1 MEGRKMSKSSLSVLA
16 KAVASKRGLTQA
28 EAERFI
34 ATMFE
39 VAGAGIQEDKL
50 LKMKWLG
57 TFKITSVKDRES
69 VDVNTGERILI
80 EGRDKISFT
89 PDNILKEIINKP
101 FAQFETVVVN
111 DGVDFSDIDEKFA
124 NMEREEELQLQKEQE
139 LQLLKGQECHDEEV
153 VQEEQ
158 NAELPQKAELSQEE
172 EHSQEVELNEDLPQ
186 EEELSQEEEHSQE
199 VELNEELPQEAKKS
213 QESLLDAELESQE
226 GGQKD
231 ELPQEVNTPI
241 SEETVALSSELK
253 NAEISE
259 DDIPET
265 SEDNISQTSEDDIP
279 ETSEDD
285 IPETSEDNISQTSED
300 TISKTEENGIPEEV
314 GMLISHLKENGS
326 AAEEIERVEE
336 AKVKEEAEAPKAAE
350 AHVEKT
356 PAEEKIVVSQS
367 DVENK
372 KQSEYDETLD
382 EDEAYASDR
391 HHFVIPKYV
400 VALVCVVF
408 VALLGGLCWF
418 AFIYGKMQA
427 RQEQMEMQLK
437 AIKPQPQPKPKPKV
451 VAPVDTAKSV
461 ASLDDKTDAENAP
474 VNGAQANN
482 EQTDHSQLAM
492 KKKAKQDS
500 IRMAQANNA
509 VKMAE
514 KASEYLNDPRIRT
527 GAYRIVGVEKT
538 VTVKSGQTLAG
549 LSKLYLGPGM
559 ECYMQAINGCS
570 EIKSGQKV
578 KIPKLELK
586 RKGKKN

>member
-1 MEGRKMSKSSLSVLA
+1 MNKSSLSVLA

-124 NMEREEELQLQKEQE
+124 NMEREEELLLQKEQE
-139 LQLLKGQECHDEEV
+139 LQLQKEQERHDDEV
-153 VQEEQ
+153 VLEEQ
-158 NAELPQKAELSQEE
+158 NAEQPQELDQNVRQSREEEQSQENLPDAELQSQENNLSDAE
-172 EHSQEVELNEDLPQ
+172 LQSQENLSDAKLQSQDDGEKNDL
-186 EEELSQEEEHSQE
+186 
-199 VELNEELPQEAKKS
+199 S
-213 QESLLDAELESQE
+213 QESLLNEELTQE
-226 GGQKD
+226 NNQKV
-231 ELPQEVNTPI
+231 EQPQEVKSPI
-241 SEETVALSSELK
+241 SEENVALSSELK
-253 NAEISE
+253 NV
-259 DDIPET
+259 ET
-265 SEDNISQTSEDDIP
+265 SADDFSE
-279 ETSEDD
+279 T
-285 IPETSEDNISQTSED
+285 
-300 TISKTEENGIPEEV
+300 
-314 GMLISHLKENGS
+314 
-326 AAEEIERVEE
+326 
-336 AKVKEEAEAPKAAE
+336 
-350 AHVEKT
+350 
-356 PAEEKIVVSQS
+356 
-367 DVENK
+367 
-372 KQSEYDETLD
+372 
-382 EDEAYASDR
+382 YASDR
-391 HHFVIPKYV
+391 HHLVIPKYV

-418 AFIYGKMQA
+418 AFTYGKMQA

-437 AIKPQPQPKPKPKV
+437 AIKPQPQPKPKPTV

-461 ASLDDKTDAENAP
+461 VSSDDKTDAENAQA
-474 VNGAQANN
+474 NGAQANN
-482 EQTDHSQLAM
+482 AQADHAQLAM

-538 VTVKSGQTLAG
+538 VTAKSGQTLAG

-570 EIKSGQKV
+570 EIKTGQKV
-578 KIPKLELK
+578 KVPKLELK

>member
-1 MEGRKMSKSSLSVLA
+1 MSKSSLSVLA

-39 VAGAGIQEDKL
+39 VAGDGIQEDKL

-89 PDNILKEIINKP
+89 PDNILKEIVNKP

-111 DGVDFSDIDEKFA
+111 DGIDFSDIDEKFA
-124 NMEREEELQLQKEQE
+124 NMEREEEELQLQKE
-139 LQLLKGQECHDEEV
+139 QECHDEEV

-158 NAELPQKAELSQEE
+158 NAEQTQNEDLSQEE
-172 EHSQEVELNEDLPQ
+172 EQPR
-186 EEELSQEEEHSQE
+186 
-199 VELNEELPQEAKKS
+199 
-213 QESLLDAELESQE
+213 ESLLDAELQSQE

-231 ELPQEVNTPI
+231 ELSQEANTPI
-241 SEETVALSSELK
+241 LEETVALSSELK
-253 NAEISE
+253 KAEISE
-259 DDIPET
+259 DDISET
-265 SEDNISQTSEDDIP
+265 SEDNISQTSD
-279 ETSEDD
+279 
-285 IPETSEDNISQTSED
+285 D

-314 GMLISHLKENGS
+314 GMLISHLKENKS
-326 AAEEIERVEE
+326 EAEEIERVEE
-336 AKVKEEAEAPKAAE
+336 AKVKEEAEVPKAAE

-356 PAEEKIVVSQS
+356 PAEEKVVVSQS
-367 DVENK
+367 NVENK
-372 KQSEYDETLD
+372 KLPEYDETLD
-382 EDEAYASDR
+382 EDEAHASDR
-391 HHFVIPKYV
+391 HHLVIPKYV
-400 VALVCVVF
+400 VALVSVVF

-437 AIKPQPQPKPKPKV
+437 AIKPQPQPKPKPTV

-461 ASLDDKTDAENAP
+461 ASSDDKTDAENVLA
-474 VNGAQANN
+474 NGAQANN
-482 EQTDHSQLAM
+482 EQTDHAQLAM

-514 KASEYLNDPRIRT
+514 KASVYLNDPRIRT

-538 VTVKSGQTLAG
+538 MTAKSGQTLAG

-570 EIKSGQKV
+570 EIKPGQKV

>member
-1 MEGRKMSKSSLSVLA
+1 MEGRKMNKSSLFVLA

-89 PDNILKEIINKP
+89 PDNIMKEIINKP

-124 NMEREEELQLQKEQE
+124 NMEREEELLLQKEQE
-139 LQLLKGQECHDEEV
+139 LQLQKEQERHDDEV
-153 VQEEQ
+153 VLEEQ
-158 NAELPQKAELSQEE
+158 NAEQPQELDQNVRQSREEEQSQENLPDAELQSQDDGEK
-172 EHSQEVELNEDLPQ
+172 NDL
-186 EEELSQEEEHSQE
+186 
-199 VELNEELPQEAKKS
+199 S
-213 QESLLDAELESQE
+213 QESLLNEELTQE
-226 GGQKD
+226 NNQKV
-231 ELPQEVNTPI
+231 EQPQEVKSPI
-241 SEETVALSSELK
+241 SEENVALSSELK
-253 NAEISE
+253 NV
-259 DDIPET
+259 ET
-265 SEDNISQTSEDDIP
+265 SADDFSE
-279 ETSEDD
+279 T
-285 IPETSEDNISQTSED
+285 
-300 TISKTEENGIPEEV
+300 
-314 GMLISHLKENGS
+314 
-326 AAEEIERVEE
+326 
-336 AKVKEEAEAPKAAE
+336 
-350 AHVEKT
+350 
-356 PAEEKIVVSQS
+356 
-367 DVENK
+367 
-372 KQSEYDETLD
+372 
-382 EDEAYASDR
+382 YASDR
-391 HHFVIPKYV
+391 HHLVIPKYV

-418 AFIYGKMQA
+418 AFTYGKMQA

-437 AIKPQPQPKPKPKV
+437 ATQSQSKP
-451 VAPVDTAKSV
+451 VAAVPVDTAKSV
-461 ASLDDKTDAENAP
+461 ASSDEKDLSAKMDVESAQA
-474 VNGAQANN
+474 NGAQANN
-482 EQTDHSQLAM
+482 AQADHAQLAM

-538 VTVKSGQTLAG
+538 VTAKSGQTLAG

-570 EIKSGQKV
+570 EIKTGQKV

>member
-1 MEGRKMSKSSLSVLA
+1 MSKSSLSVLA

-39 VAGAGIQEDKL
+39 VAGDGIQEDKL

-111 DGVDFSDIDEKFA
+111 DGIDFSDIDEKFA
-124 NMEREEELQLQKEQE
+124 NMEREEEELQLQKE
-139 LQLLKGQECHDEEV
+139 QECHDEEV

-158 NAELPQKAELSQEE
+158 NAEQPQ
-172 EHSQEVELNEDLPQ
+172 NEDL
-186 EEELSQEEEHSQE
+186 S
-199 VELNEELPQEAKKS
+199 QEAKKS
-213 QESLLDAELESQE
+213 QESLLDAELQSQE
-226 GGQKD
+226 GGQND
-231 ELPQEVNTPI
+231 ELSQEVNTPI

-253 NAEISE
+253 YAEISE
-259 DDIPET
+259 DDISET
-265 SEDNISQTSEDDIP
+265 SEDNISQTSD
-279 ETSEDD
+279 
-285 IPETSEDNISQTSED
+285 D

-314 GMLISHLKENGS
+314 GMLISHLKENKS
-326 AAEEIERVEE
+326 EAEEIERVEE
-336 AKVKEEAEAPKAAE
+336 AKVKEEAEVPKAAE

-356 PAEEKIVVSQS
+356 PEEAKVVVSQS
-367 DVENK
+367 NVENK
-372 KQSEYDETLD
+372 KQPEYDETLD
-382 EDEAYASDR
+382 EDEAYASD
-391 HHFVIPKYV
+391 HHHLVIPKYV
-400 VALVCVVF
+400 VALVSVVF

-437 AIKPQPQPKPKPKV
+437 AIKPQPQPKPKPTV

-461 ASLDDKTDAENAP
+461 ASSDDKTDAENALA
-474 VNGAQANN
+474 NGAQANN
-482 EQTDHSQLAM
+482 EQTDHAQLAM

-514 KASEYLNDPRIRT
+514 KASVYLNDPRIRT

-538 VTVKSGQTLAG
+538 VTAKSGQTLAG

-570 EIKSGQKV
+570 EIKPGQKV

>member
-39 VAGAGIQEDKL
+39 VAGDGIQEDKL

-111 DGVDFSDIDEKFA
+111 DGIDFSDIDEKFA
-124 NMEREEELQLQKEQE
+124 NMEREEEELQLQKEQE
-139 LQLLKGQECHDEEV
+139 CHDDEV

-158 NAELPQKAELSQEE
+158 PQKEELSQEEEQPREE
-172 EHSQEVELNEDLPQ
+172 EHSQEVELNEDL
-186 EEELSQEEEHSQE
+186 S
-199 VELNEELPQEAKKS
+199 QEAKKS
-213 QESLLDAELESQE
+213 QESLLDAELQSQE

-231 ELPQEVNTPI
+231 ELSQEANTPI

-259 DDIPET
+259 DDISET
-265 SEDNISQTSEDDIP
+265 SEDNISQTSED
-279 ETSEDD
+279 
-285 IPETSEDNISQTSED
+285 NISQTSDD

-314 GMLISHLKENGS
+314 GMLISHLKENKS
-326 AAEEIERVEE
+326 EAEKIERVEE
-336 AKVKEEAEAPKAAE
+336 AKVKEEAEVPKAAE
-350 AHVEKT
+350 AYVEET
-356 PAEEKIVVSQS
+356 PAEAKVVVSQTN
-367 DVENK
+367 VENK
-372 KQSEYDETLD
+372 KQPEYDETLD

-391 HHFVIPKYV
+391 HHLVIPKYV
-400 VALVCVVF
+400 VALVSVVF

-461 ASLDDKTDAENAP
+461 ASSDDKTDAENVLA
-474 VNGAQANN
+474 NGAQTNN
-482 EQTDHSQLAM
+482 EQTDHAQLAM
-492 KKKAKQDS
+492 KKKDKQDS

-514 KASEYLNDPRIRT
+514 KASVYLNDPRIRT

-538 VTVKSGQTLAG
+538 VTAKSGQTLAG

-570 EIKSGQKV
+570 EIKPGQKV
-578 KIPKLELK
+578 KIPKLKLK

>member
-39 VAGAGIQEDKL
+39 VAGDGIQEDKL

-111 DGVDFSDIDEKFA
+111 DGIDFSDIDEKFA
-124 NMEREEELQLQKEQE
+124 NMEREEEELQLQKE
-139 LQLLKGQECHDEEV
+139 QECHDEEV

-158 NAELPQKAELSQEE
+158 PQK
-172 EHSQEVELNEDLPQ
+172 
-186 EEELSQEEEHSQE
+186 EELSQEEEHSQE
-199 VELNEELPQEAKKS
+199 VELNENLSQEAKKS
-213 QESLLDAELESQE
+213 QESLLDAELQSQE

-231 ELPQEVNTPI
+231 ELSQEANTPI

-259 DDIPET
+259 DDISET
-265 SEDNISQTSEDDIP
+265 SEDNIS
-279 ETSEDD
+279 ETF
-285 IPETSEDNISQTSED
+285 EDNISQTSDD

-314 GMLISHLKENGS
+314 GMLISHLKENKS
-326 AAEEIERVEE
+326 EAEKIERVEE
-336 AKVKEEAEAPKAAE
+336 AKVKEEAEVPKAAE
-350 AHVEKT
+350 AYVEET
-356 PAEEKIVVSQS
+356 PAEAKVVVSQS
-367 DVENK
+367 NVENK
-372 KQSEYDETLD
+372 KQPEYDETLD
-382 EDEAYASDR
+382 EDEAYASD
-391 HHFVIPKYV
+391 HHHLVIPKYV
-400 VALVCVVF
+400 VALVSVVF

-437 AIKPQPQPKPKPKV
+437 AIKPQPQPKPKPTV

-461 ASLDDKTDAENAP
+461 ASSDDKTDAENALA
-474 VNGAQANN
+474 NGAQTNN
-482 EQTDHSQLAM
+482 EQTDHAQLAM

-514 KASEYLNDPRIRT
+514 KASVYLNDPRIRT

-538 VTVKSGQTLAG
+538 VTAKSGQTLAG

-570 EIKSGQKV
+570 EIKPGQKV

>member
-39 VAGAGIQEDKL
+39 VAGDGIQEDKL

-89 PDNILKEIINKP
+89 PDNILKEIVNKP

-111 DGVDFSDIDEKFA
+111 DGIDFSDIDEKFA
-124 NMEREEELQLQKEQE
+124 NMEREEEELQLQKE
-139 LQLLKGQECHDEEV
+139 QECHDEEV

-158 NAELPQKAELSQEE
+158 PQK
-172 EHSQEVELNEDLPQ
+172 
-186 EEELSQEEEHSQE
+186 EELSQEEEQ
-199 VELNEELPQEAKKS
+199 P
-213 QESLLDAELESQE
+213 QESLLDAELQSQE

-231 ELPQEVNTPI
+231 ELSQEANTPI

-259 DDIPET
+259 DDISET
-265 SEDNISQTSEDDIP
+265 SEDNISQTSD
-279 ETSEDD
+279 
-285 IPETSEDNISQTSED
+285 D

-314 GMLISHLKENGS
+314 GMLISHLKENKS
-326 AAEEIERVEE
+326 EAEEIERVEE
-336 AKVKEEAEAPKAAE
+336 AKVKEEAEVPKAAE
-350 AHVEKT
+350 AYVEET
-356 PAEEKIVVSQS
+356 PAEAKVVVSQTN
-367 DVENK
+367 VENK
-372 KQSEYDETLD
+372 KQPEYDETLD

-391 HHFVIPKYV
+391 HHLVIPKYV
-400 VALVCVVF
+400 VALVSVVF

-461 ASLDDKTDAENAP
+461 ASSDDKTDAENALA
-474 VNGAQANN
+474 NGAQTDN
-482 EQTDHSQLAM
+482 EQTDHAQLAM

-514 KASEYLNDPRIRT
+514 KASVYLNDPRIRT

-538 VTVKSGQTLAG
+538 VTAKSGQTLAG

-570 EIKSGQKV
+570 EIKPGQKV
-578 KIPKLELK
+578 KIPKLKLK

>member
-1 MEGRKMSKSSLSVLA
+1 MSKSSLSVLA

-39 VAGAGIQEDKL
+39 VAGDGIQEDKL

-89 PDNILKEIINKP
+89 PDNILKEIVNKP

-111 DGVDFSDIDEKFA
+111 DGIDFSDIDEKFA
-124 NMEREEELQLQKEQE
+124 NMEREEEELQLQKE
-139 LQLLKGQECHDEEV
+139 QECHDEEV

-158 NAELPQKAELSQEE
+158 PQKEELSQEEEQPREE
-172 EHSQEVELNEDLPQ
+172 EHSQEVELNEDL
-186 EEELSQEEEHSQE
+186 S
-199 VELNEELPQEAKKS
+199 QEAKKS
-213 QESLLDAELESQE
+213 QESLLDAELQSQE
-226 GGQKD
+226 GGKKD
-231 ELPQEVNTPI
+231 ELSQEANTPI

-259 DDIPET
+259 DDISETSEDNISET
-265 SEDNISQTSEDDIP
+265 SEDNISQTSD
-279 ETSEDD
+279 
-285 IPETSEDNISQTSED
+285 D

-314 GMLISHLKENGS
+314 GMLISHLKENKS
-326 AAEEIERVEE
+326 EAEKIERVEE
-336 AKVKEEAEAPKAAE
+336 AKVKEEAEVPKAAE
-350 AHVEKT
+350 AYVEET
-356 PAEEKIVVSQS
+356 PAEAKVVVSQTN
-367 DVENK
+367 VENK
-372 KQSEYDETLD
+372 KQPEYDETLD

-391 HHFVIPKYV
+391 HHLVIPKYV
-400 VALVCVVF
+400 VALVSVVF

-461 ASLDDKTDAENAP
+461 ASSDDKTDAENVLA
-474 VNGAQANN
+474 NGAQTNN
-482 EQTDHSQLAM
+482 EQTDHAQLAM

-514 KASEYLNDPRIRT
+514 KASVYLNDPRIRT

-538 VTVKSGQTLAG
+538 VTAKSGQTLAG

-570 EIKSGQKV
+570 EIKPGQKV
-578 KIPKLELK
+578 KIPKLKLK
-586 RKGKKN
+586 RKGKKS

>member
-1 MEGRKMSKSSLSVLA
+1 MEGRKMNKSSLSVLA

-124 NMEREEELQLQKEQE
+124 NMEREEELLLQKEQE
-139 LQLLKGQECHDEEV
+139 RHDDEV
-153 VQEEQ
+153 VLEEQ
-158 NAELPQKAELSQEE
+158 NAEQPQELDQNVRQSREEEQSQENLPDAELQFQENLPDAELQSQENLPDAE
-172 EHSQEVELNEDLPQ
+172 LQSQENLSDAELQPQ
-186 EEELSQEEEHSQE
+186 ENLSDAKLQSQDDGE
-199 VELNEELPQEAKKS
+199 KNDLS
-213 QESLLDAELESQE
+213 QESLLNEELTQE
-226 GGQKD
+226 NNQKV
-231 ELPQEVNTPI
+231 EQPQEVKSPI
-241 SEETVALSSELK
+241 SEENVALSSELK
-253 NAEISE
+253 NV
-259 DDIPET
+259 ET
-265 SEDNISQTSEDDIP
+265 SADDFSE
-279 ETSEDD
+279 T
-285 IPETSEDNISQTSED
+285 
-300 TISKTEENGIPEEV
+300 
-314 GMLISHLKENGS
+314 
-326 AAEEIERVEE
+326 
-336 AKVKEEAEAPKAAE
+336 
-350 AHVEKT
+350 
-356 PAEEKIVVSQS
+356 
-367 DVENK
+367 
-372 KQSEYDETLD
+372 
-382 EDEAYASDR
+382 YASDR
-391 HHFVIPKYV
+391 HHLVIPKYV

-418 AFIYGKMQA
+418 AFTYGKMQA

-437 AIKPQPQPKPKPKV
+437 AIKPQPQPKPKPTV

-461 ASLDDKTDAENAP
+461 VSSDDKTDAENAQA
-474 VNGAQANN
+474 NGAQANN
-482 EQTDHSQLAM
+482 AQADHAQLAM

-538 VTVKSGQTLAG
+538 VTAKSGQTLAG

-570 EIKSGQKV
+570 EIKTGQKV
-578 KIPKLELK
+578 KVPKLELK

>member
-1 MEGRKMSKSSLSVLA
+1 MSKSSLSVLA

-39 VAGAGIQEDKL
+39 VAGDGIQEDKL

-111 DGVDFSDIDEKFA
+111 DGIDFSDIDEKFA
-124 NMEREEELQLQKEQE
+124 NMEREEEELQLQKE
-139 LQLLKGQECHDEEV
+139 QECHDEEV

-158 NAELPQKAELSQEE
+158 PQK
-172 EHSQEVELNEDLPQ
+172 
-186 EEELSQEEEHSQE
+186 EELSQEEEQ
-199 VELNEELPQEAKKS
+199 PR
-213 QESLLDAELESQE
+213 ESLLDAELQSQE

-231 ELPQEVNTPI
+231 ELSQEANTPI

-259 DDIPET
+259 DNISVT
-265 SEDNISQTSEDDIP
+265 SEDNISQTSD
-279 ETSEDD
+279 
-285 IPETSEDNISQTSED
+285 D
-300 TISKTEENGIPEEV
+300 TISQTEENGIPEEV
-314 GMLISHLKENGS
+314 GMLISHLKENKS
-326 AAEEIERVEE
+326 EAEEIERVEE
-336 AKVKEEAEAPKAAE
+336 AKVKEEAEVPKAAE
-350 AHVEKT
+350 AYVEKT
-356 PAEEKIVVSQS
+356 PTEAKVVVSQS
-367 DVENK
+367 NVENK
-372 KQSEYDETLD
+372 KQPEYDETLD
-382 EDEAYASDR
+382 EDEAHASDR
-391 HHFVIPKYV
+391 HHLVIPKYV
-400 VALVCVVF
+400 VALVSVVF

-461 ASLDDKTDAENAP
+461 ASSDDKTDAENVLA
-474 VNGAQANN
+474 NGAQTNN
-482 EQTDHSQLAM
+482 EQTDHAQLTM

-514 KASEYLNDPRIRT
+514 KASVYLNDPRIRT

-538 VTVKSGQTLAG
+538 VTAKSGQTLAG

-570 EIKSGQKV
+570 EIKPGQKV

>member
-39 VAGAGIQEDKL
+39 VAGDGIQEDKL

-111 DGVDFSDIDEKFA
+111 DGIDFSDIDEKFA
-124 NMEREEELQLQKEQE
+124 NMEREEEELQLQKEQE
-139 LQLLKGQECHDEEV
+139 CHDEEL

-158 NAELPQKAELSQEE
+158 NAELPQKEDLSQEEEQPREE
-172 EHSQEVELNEDLPQ
+172 EHSQEVELNEN
-186 EEELSQEEEHSQE
+186 LS
-199 VELNEELPQEAKKS
+199 QEAKKS
-213 QESLLDAELESQE
+213 QESLLDAELQSQE

-231 ELPQEVNTPI
+231 ELSQEVNTPI

-259 DDIPET
+259 DDISET
-265 SEDNISQTSEDDIP
+265 SEDNISQTSD
-279 ETSEDD
+279 
-285 IPETSEDNISQTSED
+285 D

-314 GMLISHLKENGS
+314 GMLISHLKKNES
-326 AAEEIERVEE
+326 EAEEIERVEE
-336 AKVKEEAEAPKAAE
+336 AKVKEEAEVPKAAE

-356 PAEEKIVVSQS
+356 PAEANVVASQS
-367 DVENK
+367 NVEDK
-372 KQSEYDETLD
+372 KQPEYDETFD
-382 EDEAYASDR
+382 EDEAYASD
-391 HHFVIPKYV
+391 HHHLVIPKYV
-400 VALVCVVF
+400 VALVSVVF

-437 AIKPQPQPKPKPKV
+437 AIKPQPQPKPKPTV

-461 ASLDDKTDAENAP
+461 ASSDDKTDAENVLA
-474 VNGAQANN
+474 NGAQTNN
-482 EQTDHSQLAM
+482 EQTDHAQLAM

-514 KASEYLNDPRIRT
+514 KASVYLNDPRIRT

-538 VTVKSGQTLAG
+538 VTAKSGQTLAG

-570 EIKSGQKV
+570 EIKPGQKV

>member
-39 VAGAGIQEDKL
+39 VAGDGIQEDKL

-111 DGVDFSDIDEKFA
+111 DGIDFSDIDEKFA
-124 NMEREEELQLQKEQE
+124 NMEREEEELQLQKEQE
-139 LQLLKGQECHDEEV
+139 CHDEKEQECHDEEV

-158 NAELPQKAELSQEE
+158 NAEQPQKEDLSQEEEQPREE
-172 EHSQEVELNEDLPQ
+172 EHSQEVKLNEDL
-186 EEELSQEEEHSQE
+186 S
-199 VELNEELPQEAKKS
+199 QEAKQS
-213 QESLLDAELESQE
+213 QESLLDAELQSQE

-231 ELPQEVNTPI
+231 DLSQEANTPI

-259 DDIPET
+259 DDISET
-265 SEDNISQTSEDDIP
+265 SEDNISQTSD
-279 ETSEDD
+279 
-285 IPETSEDNISQTSED
+285 D

-314 GMLISHLKENGS
+314 GILISHLKENES
-326 AAEEIERVEE
+326 EAEEIERVEE
-336 AKVKEEAEAPKAAE
+336 AKVKEEAEVPKAAE
-350 AHVEKT
+350 VHVEKT
-356 PAEEKIVVSQS
+356 PEEAKVVASQS
-367 DVENK
+367 NVENK
-372 KQSEYDETLD
+372 KQPEYDETLD
-382 EDEAYASDR
+382 EDEAYASD
-391 HHFVIPKYV
+391 HHHLVIPKYV
-400 VALVCVVF
+400 VALVSVVF

-437 AIKPQPQPKPKPKV
+437 AIKPQPQPKPKPTV

-461 ASLDDKTDAENAP
+461 ASSDDKTDAENALA
-474 VNGAQANN
+474 NGAQANN
-482 EQTDHSQLAM
+482 EQTDHAQLAM

-514 KASEYLNDPRIRT
+514 KASVYLNDPRIRT

-538 VTVKSGQTLAG
+538 VTAKSGQTLAG

-570 EIKSGQKV
+570 EIKPGQKV

>member
-1 MEGRKMSKSSLSVLA
+1 MSKSSLSVLA

-39 VAGAGIQEDKL
+39 VAGDGIQEDKL

-111 DGVDFSDIDEKFA
+111 DGIDFSDIDEKFA
-124 NMEREEELQLQKEQE
+124 NMEREEEELQLQKE
-139 LQLLKGQECHDEEV
+139 QECHDEEV

-158 NAELPQKAELSQEE
+158 NAEQPQ
-172 EHSQEVELNEDLPQ
+172 NEDL
-186 EEELSQEEEHSQE
+186 S
-199 VELNEELPQEAKKS
+199 QEAKKS
-213 QESLLDAELESQE
+213 QESLLDAELQSQE
-226 GGQKD
+226 GGQKE
-231 ELPQEVNTPI
+231 ELSQEANTPI

-259 DDIPET
+259 DDISET
-265 SEDNISQTSEDDIP
+265 SEDNISQTSD
-279 ETSEDD
+279 
-285 IPETSEDNISQTSED
+285 D

-314 GMLISHLKENGS
+314 GMLISHLKENKS
-326 AAEEIERVEE
+326 EAEEIERVEE
-336 AKVKEEAEAPKAAE
+336 AKVKEEAEVPKAAE
-350 AHVEKT
+350 AYVEET
-356 PAEEKIVVSQS
+356 PAEAKVVVSQS
-367 DVENK
+367 NVENK
-372 KQSEYDETLD
+372 KQPEYDETLD
-382 EDEAYASDR
+382 EDEAYASD
-391 HHFVIPKYV
+391 HHHLVIPKYV
-400 VALVCVVF
+400 VALVSVVF

-461 ASLDDKTDAENAP
+461 ASSDDKTDAANALA
-474 VNGAQANN
+474 NGAQANN
-482 EQTDHSQLAM
+482 EQTDHAQLAM

-514 KASEYLNDPRIRT
+514 KASVYLNDPRIRT

-538 VTVKSGQTLAG
+538 VTAKSGQTLAG

-570 EIKSGQKV
+570 EIKPGQKV

>member
-39 VAGAGIQEDKL
+39 VAGDGIQEDKL

-111 DGVDFSDIDEKFA
+111 DGIDFSDIDEKFA
-124 NMEREEELQLQKEQE
+124 NMEREEEELQLQKE
-139 LQLLKGQECHDEEV
+139 QECHDEEV

-158 NAELPQKAELSQEE
+158 NAELPQNEDLSQET
-172 EHSQEVELNEDLPQ
+172 
-186 EEELSQEEEHSQE
+186 
-199 VELNEELPQEAKKS
+199 KKS
-213 QESLLDAELESQE
+213 QESLLDAELLSQE

-231 ELPQEVNTPI
+231 ELSQEANTPI

-259 DDIPET
+259 DDISQT
-265 SEDNISQTSEDDIP
+265 SEDNISQTSD
-279 ETSEDD
+279 
-285 IPETSEDNISQTSED
+285 D

-314 GMLISHLKENGS
+314 GMLISHLKKNES
-326 AAEEIERVEE
+326 EAEEIERVEE
-336 AKVKEEAEAPKAAE
+336 AKVKEEAEVPKAAE

-356 PAEEKIVVSQS
+356 PAEAKVVASQS
-367 DVENK
+367 NVEDK
-372 KQSEYDETLD
+372 KQPEYDETLD
-382 EDEAYASDR
+382 EDEAYASD
-391 HHFVIPKYV
+391 HHHLVIPKYV
-400 VALVCVVF
+400 VALVSVVF

-437 AIKPQPQPKPKPKV
+437 AIKPQPQPKPKPTV

-461 ASLDDKTDAENAP
+461 ASSDDKTDAANALA
-474 VNGAQANN
+474 NGAQANN
-482 EQTDHSQLAM
+482 EQTDHAQLAM

-514 KASEYLNDPRIRT
+514 KASVYLNDPRIRT

-538 VTVKSGQTLAG
+538 VTAKSGQTLAG

-570 EIKSGQKV
+570 EIKPGQKV
-578 KIPKLELK
+578 KIPKLKLK

>member
-39 VAGAGIQEDKL
+39 VAGDGIQEDKL

-111 DGVDFSDIDEKFA
+111 DGIDFSDIDEKFA
-124 NMEREEELQLQKEQE
+124 NMEREEEELQLQKE
-139 LQLLKGQECHDEEV
+139 QECHDEEV

-158 NAELPQKAELSQEE
+158 NAEQPQNEDLSQEE
-172 EHSQEVELNEDLPQ
+172 EQP
-186 EEELSQEEEHSQE
+186 
-199 VELNEELPQEAKKS
+199 
-213 QESLLDAELESQE
+213 QESLLDAELQSQE

-231 ELPQEVNTPI
+231 ELSQEANTPI

-259 DDIPET
+259 DDISET
-265 SEDNISQTSEDDIP
+265 SEDNISQTSD
-279 ETSEDD
+279 
-285 IPETSEDNISQTSED
+285 D

-314 GMLISHLKENGS
+314 GMLISHLKENKS
-326 AAEEIERVEE
+326 EAEEIERVEE
-336 AKVKEEAEAPKAAE
+336 AKVKEEVEVPKAAE
-350 AHVEKT
+350 AYVEET
-356 PAEEKIVVSQS
+356 PAEAKVVVSQTN
-367 DVENK
+367 VENK
-372 KQSEYDETLD
+372 KQPEYDETLD

-391 HHFVIPKYV
+391 HHLVIPKYV
-400 VALVCVVF
+400 VALVSVVF

-461 ASLDDKTDAENAP
+461 ASSDDKTDAENVLA
-474 VNGAQANN
+474 NGAQANN
-482 EQTDHSQLAM
+482 EQTDHAQLAM

-514 KASEYLNDPRIRT
+514 KASVYLNDPRIRT

-538 VTVKSGQTLAG
+538 VTAKSGQTLAG

-570 EIKSGQKV
+570 EIKPGQKV

>member
-1 MEGRKMSKSSLSVLA
+1 MSKSSLSVLA

-39 VAGAGIQEDKL
+39 VAGDGIQEDKL

-69 VDVNTGERILI
+69 VNVNTGERILI

-111 DGVDFSDIDEKFA
+111 DGIDFSDIDEKFA
-124 NMEREEELQLQKEQE
+124 NMEREEEELQLQKE
-139 LQLLKGQECHDEEV
+139 QECHDEEV

-158 NAELPQKAELSQEE
+158 NAEQTQKEELSQGEEQPREE
-172 EHSQEVELNEDLPQ
+172 EHSQEVELNEN
-186 EEELSQEEEHSQE
+186 LSQEE
-199 VELNEELPQEAKKS
+199 KKS
-213 QESLLDAELESQE
+213 QESLLDAELQSQE

-231 ELPQEVNTPI
+231 ELSQEVNTPI

-259 DDIPET
+259 DDISET
-265 SEDNISQTSEDDIP
+265 SEDNISQTSD
-279 ETSEDD
+279 
-285 IPETSEDNISQTSED
+285 D

-314 GMLISHLKENGS
+314 GMLISHLKKNES
-326 AAEEIERVEE
+326 EAEEIERVEE
-336 AKVKEEAEAPKAAE
+336 AKVKEEAGIPKAAE

-356 PAEEKIVVSQS
+356 PEEAKVVASQS
-367 DVENK
+367 NVENK
-372 KQSEYDETLD
+372 KQPEYDETLD

-391 HHFVIPKYV
+391 HHLVIPKYV
-400 VALVCVVF
+400 VALVSVVF

-461 ASLDDKTDAENAP
+461 ASSDDKTDAENALA
-474 VNGAQANN
+474 NGAQANN
-482 EQTDHSQLAM
+482 EQTDHAQLAM

-514 KASEYLNDPRIRT
+514 KASVYLNDPRIRT

-538 VTVKSGQTLAG
+538 VTAKSGQTLAG

-570 EIKSGQKV
+570 EIKPGQKV

>member
-1 MEGRKMSKSSLSVLA
+1 MSKSSLSVLA

-39 VAGAGIQEDKL
+39 VAGDGIQEDKL

-89 PDNILKEIINKP
+89 PDNILKEIVNKP

-111 DGVDFSDIDEKFA
+111 DGIDFSDIDEKFA
-124 NMEREEELQLQKEQE
+124 NMEREEEELQLQKE
-139 LQLLKGQECHDEEV
+139 QECHDEEV

-158 NAELPQKAELSQEE
+158 NAEQPQK
-172 EHSQEVELNEDLPQ
+172 
-186 EEELSQEEEHSQE
+186 EELSQEEEQ
-199 VELNEELPQEAKKS
+199 P
-213 QESLLDAELESQE
+213 QESLLDAELQSQE

-231 ELPQEVNTPI
+231 ELSQEANTPI

-259 DDIPET
+259 DNISVT
-265 SEDNISQTSEDDIP
+265 SEDNISQTSD
-279 ETSEDD
+279 
-285 IPETSEDNISQTSED
+285 D

-314 GMLISHLKENGS
+314 GMLISHLKENKS
-326 AAEEIERVEE
+326 EAEEIERVEE
-336 AKVKEEAEAPKAAE
+336 AKVKEEAEVPKAAE

-356 PAEEKIVVSQS
+356 PAEAKVVVSQS
-367 DVENK
+367 NVENK
-372 KQSEYDETLD
+372 KQPEYDETLD
-382 EDEAYASDR
+382 EDEAYASD
-391 HHFVIPKYV
+391 HHHLVIPKYV
-400 VALVCVVF
+400 VALVSVVF

-437 AIKPQPQPKPKPKV
+437 AIKPQPQPKPKPTV

-461 ASLDDKTDAENAP
+461 ASSDDKTDAENVLA
-474 VNGAQANN
+474 NGAQTNN
-482 EQTDHSQLAM
+482 EQTDHAQLAM

-514 KASEYLNDPRIRT
+514 KASVYLNDPRIRT

-538 VTVKSGQTLAG
+538 VTAKSGQTLAG

-570 EIKSGQKV
+570 EIKPGQKV
-578 KIPKLELK
+578 KIPKLKLK

>member
-1 MEGRKMSKSSLSVLA
+1 MSKSSLSVLA

-39 VAGAGIQEDKL
+39 VAGDGIQEDKL

-89 PDNILKEIINKP
+89 PDNILKEIVNKP

-111 DGVDFSDIDEKFA
+111 DGIDFSDIDEKFA
-124 NMEREEELQLQKEQE
+124 NMEREEEELQLQKE
-139 LQLLKGQECHDEEV
+139 QECHDEEV

-158 NAELPQKAELSQEE
+158 NAEQPQK
-172 EHSQEVELNEDLPQ
+172 
-186 EEELSQEEEHSQE
+186 EELSQEEEQ
-199 VELNEELPQEAKKS
+199 P
-213 QESLLDAELESQE
+213 QESLLDAELQSQE

-231 ELPQEVNTPI
+231 ELSQEANTPI

-259 DDIPET
+259 DNISVT
-265 SEDNISQTSEDDIP
+265 SEDNISQTSD
-279 ETSEDD
+279 
-285 IPETSEDNISQTSED
+285 D

-314 GMLISHLKENGS
+314 GMLISHLKENKS
-326 AAEEIERVEE
+326 EAEKIERVEE
-336 AKVKEEAEAPKAAE
+336 AKVKEEAEVPKAAE
-350 AHVEKT
+350 AYVEET
-356 PAEEKIVVSQS
+356 PAEAKVVVSQS
-367 DVENK
+367 NVENK
-372 KQSEYDETLD
+372 KQPEYDETLD
-382 EDEAYASDR
+382 EDEAYASD
-391 HHFVIPKYV
+391 HHHLVIPKYV
-400 VALVCVVF
+400 VALVSVVF

-437 AIKPQPQPKPKPKV
+437 AIKPQSQPKPKPTV

-461 ASLDDKTDAENAP
+461 ASSDDKTDAENVQA
-474 VNGAQANN
+474 NGAQANN
-482 EQTDHSQLAM
+482 EQTDHAQLAM

-514 KASEYLNDPRIRT
+514 KASVYLNDPRIRT

-538 VTVKSGQTLAG
+538 VTAKSGQTLAG

-570 EIKSGQKV
+570 EIKPGQKV

>member
-39 VAGAGIQEDKL
+39 VAGDGIQEDKL

-111 DGVDFSDIDEKFA
+111 DGIDFSDIDEKFA
-124 NMEREEELQLQKEQE
+124 NMEREEEELQLQKE
-139 LQLLKGQECHDEEV
+139 QECHDEEV

-158 NAELPQKAELSQEE
+158 NAEQPQKEELPREE
-172 EHSQEVELNEDLPQ
+172 EHSQEVGLNEDL
-186 EEELSQEEEHSQE
+186 S
-199 VELNEELPQEAKKS
+199 QEAKKS
-213 QESLLDAELESQE
+213 QESLLDAELQSQE

-231 ELPQEVNTPI
+231 DLSQEANTPI

-259 DDIPET
+259 DDISET
-265 SEDNISQTSEDDIP
+265 SEDNISQTSD
-279 ETSEDD
+279 
-285 IPETSEDNISQTSED
+285 D

-314 GMLISHLKENGS
+314 GMLISHLKKNES
-326 AAEEIERVEE
+326 EAEEIERVEE
-336 AKVKEEAEAPKAAE
+336 AKVKEEAEVPKAAE

-356 PAEEKIVVSQS
+356 PAEAKVVASQS
-367 DVENK
+367 NVEDK
-372 KQSEYDETLD
+372 KQPEYDETLD
-382 EDEAYASDR
+382 EDEAYASD
-391 HHFVIPKYV
+391 HHHLVIPKYV
-400 VALVCVVF
+400 VALVSVVF

-437 AIKPQPQPKPKPKV
+437 AIKPHPQPKPKPTV

-461 ASLDDKTDAENAP
+461 ASSNDKTDAANALA
-474 VNGAQANN
+474 NGAQANN
-482 EQTDHSQLAM
+482 EQTDHAQLAM

-514 KASEYLNDPRIRT
+514 KASVYLNDPRIRT

-538 VTVKSGQTLAG
+538 VTAKSGQTLAG

-570 EIKSGQKV
+570 EIKPGQKV

>member
-39 VAGAGIQEDKL
+39 VAGDGIQEDKL

-111 DGVDFSDIDEKFA
+111 DGIDFSDIDEKFA
-124 NMEREEELQLQKEQE
+124 NMEREEEELQLQKE
-139 LQLLKGQECHDEEV
+139 QECHDEEV

-158 NAELPQKAELSQEE
+158 NAELPQK
-172 EHSQEVELNEDLPQ
+172 
-186 EEELSQEEEHSQE
+186 EELSQEEEHSQE
-199 VELNEELPQEAKKS
+199 VELNENLSQEAKKS
-213 QESLLDAELESQE
+213 QESLLDAELQSQE

-231 ELPQEVNTPI
+231 ELSQEVNTPI

-259 DDIPET
+259 DDISDT
-265 SEDNISQTSEDDIP
+265 SEDNISQTSD
-279 ETSEDD
+279 
-285 IPETSEDNISQTSED
+285 D

-314 GMLISHLKENGS
+314 GMLISHLKKNES
-326 AAEEIERVEE
+326 EAEEIERVEE
-336 AKVKEEAEAPKAAE
+336 AKVKEEAEVPKAAE

-356 PAEEKIVVSQS
+356 PEEAKVVVSQS
-367 DVENK
+367 NVENK
-372 KQSEYDETLD
+372 KQPEYDETLD
-382 EDEAYASDR
+382 EDEAYASD
-391 HHFVIPKYV
+391 HHHLVIPKYV
-400 VALVCVVF
+400 VALVSVVF

-437 AIKPQPQPKPKPKV
+437 AIKPQPQPKPKPTV

-461 ASLDDKTDAENAP
+461 ASSDDKTDAENALA
-474 VNGAQANN
+474 NGAQANN
-482 EQTDHSQLAM
+482 EQTDHAQLAM

-514 KASEYLNDPRIRT
+514 KASVYLNDPRIRT

-538 VTVKSGQTLAG
+538 VTAKSGQTLAG

-570 EIKSGQKV
+570 EIKPGQKV

>member
-39 VAGAGIQEDKL
+39 VAGDGIQEDKL

-111 DGVDFSDIDEKFA
+111 DGIDFSDIDEKFA
-124 NMEREEELQLQKEQE
+124 NMEREEEELQLQKE
-139 LQLLKGQECHDEEV
+139 QECHDEEV

-158 NAELPQKAELSQEE
+158 NAEQPQK
-172 EHSQEVELNEDLPQ
+172 
-186 EEELSQEEEHSQE
+186 EELSQEEEQ
-199 VELNEELPQEAKKS
+199 P
-213 QESLLDAELESQE
+213 QESLLDAELQSQE

-231 ELPQEVNTPI
+231 ELSQEANTPI

-259 DDIPET
+259 DDISET
-265 SEDNISQTSEDDIP
+265 SEDNISQTSD
-279 ETSEDD
+279 
-285 IPETSEDNISQTSED
+285 D

-314 GMLISHLKENGS
+314 GMLISHLKKNES
-326 AAEEIERVEE
+326 EAEEIERVEE
-336 AKVKEEAEAPKAAE
+336 AKVKEEAEVPKAAE

-356 PAEEKIVVSQS
+356 PAEAKVVASQS
-367 DVENK
+367 NVEDK
-372 KQSEYDETLD
+372 EQPEYAETLD
-382 EDEAYASDR
+382 EDEAYASD
-391 HHFVIPKYV
+391 HHHLVIPKYV
-400 VALVCVVF
+400 VALVSVVF

-437 AIKPQPQPKPKPKV
+437 AIKPQPQPKPKPTV

-461 ASLDDKTDAENAP
+461 ASSDDKTDAENVLA
-474 VNGAQANN
+474 NGAQANN
-482 EQTDHSQLAM
+482 EQTDHAQLAM

-514 KASEYLNDPRIRT
+514 KASVYLNDPRIRT

-538 VTVKSGQTLAG
+538 VTAKSGQTLAG

-570 EIKSGQKV
+570 EIKPGQKV

>member
-1 MEGRKMSKSSLSVLA
+1 MEGRKMNKSSLSVLA

-89 PDNILKEIINKP
+89 PDNIMKEIINKP

-124 NMEREEELQLQKEQE
+124 NMEREEELLLQKEQE
-139 LQLLKGQECHDEEV
+139 RHDDEV
-153 VQEEQ
+153 VLEEQ
-158 NAELPQKAELSQEE
+158 NAEQPQELDQNVRQSREEEQSQENLPDAELQSQENLPDAE
-172 EHSQEVELNEDLPQ
+172 LQSQDDGEKNDL
-186 EEELSQEEEHSQE
+186 
-199 VELNEELPQEAKKS
+199 S
-213 QESLLDAELESQE
+213 QESLLNEELTQE
-226 GGQKD
+226 NNQKV
-231 ELPQEVNTPI
+231 EQPQEVKSPI
-241 SEETVALSSELK
+241 SEENVALSSELK
-253 NAEISE
+253 NV
-259 DDIPET
+259 ET
-265 SEDNISQTSEDDIP
+265 SADDFSE
-279 ETSEDD
+279 T
-285 IPETSEDNISQTSED
+285 
-300 TISKTEENGIPEEV
+300 
-314 GMLISHLKENGS
+314 
-326 AAEEIERVEE
+326 
-336 AKVKEEAEAPKAAE
+336 
-350 AHVEKT
+350 
-356 PAEEKIVVSQS
+356 
-367 DVENK
+367 
-372 KQSEYDETLD
+372 
-382 EDEAYASDR
+382 YASDR
-391 HHFVIPKYV
+391 HHLVIPKYV
-400 VALVCVVF
+400 VALVSVVF

-418 AFIYGKMQA
+418 AFIYGRMQA

-461 ASLDDKTDAENAP
+461 ASSDDKTDAENVLA
-474 VNGAQANN
+474 NGAQANN
-482 EQTDHSQLAM
+482 EQTDHAQLAM

-538 VTVKSGQTLAG
+538 VTAKSGQTLAG

-570 EIKSGQKV
+570 EIKTGQKV

>member
-39 VAGAGIQEDKL
+39 VAGDGIQEDKL

-111 DGVDFSDIDEKFA
+111 DGIDFSDIDEKFA
-124 NMEREEELQLQKEQE
+124 NMEREEEELQLQKE
-139 LQLLKGQECHDEEV
+139 QECHDEEV

-158 NAELPQKAELSQEE
+158 NAEQPQNEDLSQVEE
-172 EHSQEVELNEDLPQ
+172 QPREENLSQEVELNEDL
-186 EEELSQEEEHSQE
+186 S
-199 VELNEELPQEAKKS
+199 QEAKKP
-213 QESLLDAELESQE
+213 QESLLDAELQSQE
-226 GGQKD
+226 DGQKD
-231 ELPQEVNTPI
+231 ELSQEVNTPI

-259 DDIPET
+259 DDISET
-265 SEDNISQTSEDDIP
+265 SEDNISQTSD
-279 ETSEDD
+279 
-285 IPETSEDNISQTSED
+285 D

-314 GMLISHLKENGS
+314 GMLISHLKKNES
-326 AAEEIERVEE
+326 EAEEIERVEE
-336 AKVKEEAEAPKAAE
+336 AKVKEEPEVPKAAE

-356 PAEEKIVVSQS
+356 PAEAKVVVSQS
-367 DVENK
+367 NVENK
-372 KQSEYDETLD
+372 KQPEYDETLD
-382 EDEAYASDR
+382 EDEAYASD
-391 HHFVIPKYV
+391 HHHLVIPKYV
-400 VALVCVVF
+400 VALVSVVF

-461 ASLDDKTDAENAP
+461 ASSDDKTDAENALA
-474 VNGAQANN
+474 NGAQANN
-482 EQTDHSQLAM
+482 EQTDHAQLAM

-514 KASEYLNDPRIRT
+514 KASVYLNDPRIRT

-538 VTVKSGQTLAG
+538 VTAKSGQTLAG

-570 EIKSGQKV
+570 EIKPGQKV

>member
-1 MEGRKMSKSSLSVLA
+1 MSKSSLSVLA

-39 VAGAGIQEDKL
+39 VAGDGIQEDKL

-111 DGVDFSDIDEKFA
+111 DGIDFSDIDEKFA
-124 NMEREEELQLQKEQE
+124 NMEREEEELQLQKEQE
-139 LQLLKGQECHDEEV
+139 CHDEKEQECHDEEV

-158 NAELPQKAELSQEE
+158 NAEQPQK
-172 EHSQEVELNEDLPQ
+172 
-186 EEELSQEEEHSQE
+186 EELSQEEEQPREEEHSQK
-199 VELNEELPQEAKKS
+199 VELNENLSQEAKKS
-213 QESLLDAELESQE
+213 QESLLDAELQSQE

-231 ELPQEVNTPI
+231 ELSQEANTPI

-259 DDIPET
+259 DDISET
-265 SEDNISQTSEDDIP
+265 SEDNISQTSD
-279 ETSEDD
+279 
-285 IPETSEDNISQTSED
+285 D

-314 GMLISHLKENGS
+314 GMLISHLKKNES
-326 AAEEIERVEE
+326 EAEEIERVEE
-336 AKVKEEAEAPKAAE
+336 AKVKEEAEVPKAAE

-356 PAEEKIVVSQS
+356 PAEAKVVASQS
-367 DVENK
+367 NVEDK
-372 KQSEYDETLD
+372 KQPEYAETLD
-382 EDEAYASDR
+382 EDEAYASD
-391 HHFVIPKYV
+391 HHHLVIPKYV
-400 VALVCVVF
+400 VALVSVVF

-437 AIKPQPQPKPKPKV
+437 AIKPQPQPKPKPTV

-461 ASLDDKTDAENAP
+461 ASSDDKTDAENVLA
-474 VNGAQANN
+474 NGAQANN
-482 EQTDHSQLAM
+482 EQTDHAQLAM

-514 KASEYLNDPRIRT
+514 KASVYLNDPRIRT

-538 VTVKSGQTLAG
+538 VTAKSGQTLAG

-570 EIKSGQKV
+570 EIKPGQKV

>member
-1 MEGRKMSKSSLSVLA
+1 MSKSSLSVLA

-39 VAGAGIQEDKL
+39 VAGDGIQEDKL

-111 DGVDFSDIDEKFA
+111 DGIDFSDIDEKFA
-124 NMEREEELQLQKEQE
+124 NMEREEEELQLQKEQE
-139 LQLLKGQECHDEEV
+139 GHDEEV

-158 NAELPQKAELSQEE
+158 NAEQPQKEELSREEEQPREE
-172 EHSQEVELNEDLPQ
+172 EHSQEVELNEDL
-186 EEELSQEEEHSQE
+186 S
-199 VELNEELPQEAKKS
+199 QEAKKS
-213 QESLLDAELESQE
+213 QESLLDAELQSQE

-231 ELPQEVNTPI
+231 ELSQEANTPI

-259 DDIPET
+259 DDISET
-265 SEDNISQTSEDDIP
+265 SEDNISQTSD
-279 ETSEDD
+279 
-285 IPETSEDNISQTSED
+285 D

-314 GMLISHLKENGS
+314 GILISHLKENES
-326 AAEEIERVEE
+326 EAEEIERVEE
-336 AKVKEEAEAPKAAE
+336 AKVKEEPEVPKAAE

-356 PAEEKIVVSQS
+356 PAEAKVVASQS
-367 DVENK
+367 NVEDK
-372 KQSEYDETLD
+372 EQPEYAETLD
-382 EDEAYASDR
+382 EDEAYASD
-391 HHFVIPKYV
+391 HHHLVIPKYV
-400 VALVCVVF
+400 VALVSVVF

-437 AIKPQPQPKPKPKV
+437 AIKPQPQPKPKPTV

-461 ASLDDKTDAENAP
+461 ASSDDKTDAENVLA
-474 VNGAQANN
+474 NGAQANN
-482 EQTDHSQLAM
+482 EQTDHAQLAM

-514 KASEYLNDPRIRT
+514 KASVYLNDPRIRT

-538 VTVKSGQTLAG
+538 VTAKSGQTLAG

-570 EIKSGQKV
+570 EIKPGQKV

>member
-39 VAGAGIQEDKL
+39 VAGDGIQEDKL

-89 PDNILKEIINKP
+89 PDNILKEIVNKP

-111 DGVDFSDIDEKFA
+111 DGIDFSDIDEKFA
-124 NMEREEELQLQKEQE
+124 NMEREEEELQLQKE
-139 LQLLKGQECHDEEV
+139 QECHDEEV

-158 NAELPQKAELSQEE
+158 NAEQPQK
-172 EHSQEVELNEDLPQ
+172 
-186 EEELSQEEEHSQE
+186 EELSQEEEQ
-199 VELNEELPQEAKKS
+199 P
-213 QESLLDAELESQE
+213 QESLLDAELQSQE
-226 GGQKD
+226 DGQKD
-231 ELPQEVNTPI
+231 ELSQEANTPI

-259 DDIPET
+259 DNISET
-265 SEDNISQTSEDDIP
+265 SEDNISQTSD
-279 ETSEDD
+279 
-285 IPETSEDNISQTSED
+285 D

-314 GMLISHLKENGS
+314 GMLISHLKENKS
-326 AAEEIERVEE
+326 EAEKIERVEE
-336 AKVKEEAEAPKAAE
+336 AKVKEEAEVPKAAE
-350 AHVEKT
+350 AYVEET
-356 PAEEKIVVSQS
+356 PAEAKVVVSQTN
-367 DVENK
+367 VENK
-372 KQSEYDETLD
+372 KQPEYDETLD
-382 EDEAYASDR
+382 EDEAHASDR
-391 HHFVIPKYV
+391 HHLVIPKYV
-400 VALVCVVF
+400 VALVSVVF

-437 AIKPQPQPKPKPKV
+437 AIKPQPQPKPKPTV

-461 ASLDDKTDAENAP
+461 ASSDDKTDAENVLA
-474 VNGAQANN
+474 NGAQANN
-482 EQTDHSQLAM
+482 EQTDHAQLAM

-514 KASEYLNDPRIRT
+514 KASVYLNDPRIRT
-527 GAYRIVGVEKT
+527 GAYRIMGVEKT
-538 VTVKSGQTLAG
+538 VTAKSGQTLAG

-570 EIKSGQKV
+570 EIKPGQKV
-578 KIPKLELK
+578 KIPKLKLK

>member
-139 LQLLKGQECHDEEV
+139 RHDDEV
-153 VQEEQ
+153 VLEEQ
-158 NAELPQKAELSQEE
+158 NAEQPQELDQNVRQSREEEQSQENLPDAELQSQENLPDAE
-172 EHSQEVELNEDLPQ
+172 LQSQENLSDAELQ
-186 EEELSQEEEHSQE
+186 SQENLSDAELQSQE
-199 VELNEELPQEAKKS
+199 NNLSDAELQSQENLSDAKLQSQDDGEKNDLS
-213 QESLLDAELESQE
+213 QESLLNEELTQE
-226 GGQKD
+226 NNQKV
-231 ELPQEVNTPI
+231 EQPQEVKSPI
-241 SEETVALSSELK
+241 SEENVALSSELK
-253 NAEISE
+253 NV
-259 DDIPET
+259 ET
-265 SEDNISQTSEDDIP
+265 SADDFSE
-279 ETSEDD
+279 T
-285 IPETSEDNISQTSED
+285 
-300 TISKTEENGIPEEV
+300 
-314 GMLISHLKENGS
+314 
-326 AAEEIERVEE
+326 
-336 AKVKEEAEAPKAAE
+336 
-350 AHVEKT
+350 
-356 PAEEKIVVSQS
+356 
-367 DVENK
+367 
-372 KQSEYDETLD
+372 
-382 EDEAYASDR
+382 YASDR
-391 HHFVIPKYV
+391 HHLVIPKYV

-418 AFIYGKMQA
+418 AFTYGKMQA

-437 AIKPQPQPKPKPKV
+437 AIKPQPQPKPKPTV

-461 ASLDDKTDAENAP
+461 VSSDDKTDAENAQA
-474 VNGAQANN
+474 NGAQANN
-482 EQTDHSQLAM
+482 AQADHAQLAM

-538 VTVKSGQTLAG
+538 VTAKSGQTLAG

-570 EIKSGQKV
+570 EIKTGQKV
-578 KIPKLELK
+578 KVPKLELK

>member
-16 KAVASKRGLTQA
+16 KAVASKRGLTQV

-34 ATMFE
+34 ATMFD

-124 NMEREEELQLQKEQE
+124 NMEREEEELQLQKE
-139 LQLLKGQECHDEEV
+139 QECHDEEV

-158 NAELPQKAELSQEE
+158 NAELPQK
-172 EHSQEVELNEDLPQ
+172 
-186 EEELSQEEEHSQE
+186 EELSQEEEQPREELHSQE
-199 VELNEELPQEAKKS
+199 VELKGDLSQEAKMS
-213 QESLLDAELESQE
+213 QESLLDAELQSQE

-231 ELPQEVNTPI
+231 ELSQEVNTPI

-259 DDIPET
+259 DNISET
-265 SEDNISQTSEDDIP
+265 SEDNL
-279 ETSEDD
+279 
-285 IPETSEDNISQTSED
+285 SQTSED

-314 GMLISHLKENGS
+314 GMLISHLKENDS

-336 AKVKEEAEAPKAAE
+336 AKVKEESEVSKAAE

-356 PAEEKIVVSQS
+356 PAEEKVVVSQLN
-367 DVENK
+367 VENK

-391 HHFVIPKYV
+391 HHLVIPKYV

-408 VALLGGLCWF
+408 VALLCGLCWF
-418 AFIYGKMQA
+418 AFTYGKMQA

-461 ASLDDKTDAENAP
+461 ASSDDKTDAENAP
-474 VNGAQANN
+474 ANGAPANN
-482 EQTDHSQLAM
+482 EQADHAQLAM

-500 IRMAQANNA
+500 IRMVQANNA

-538 VTVKSGQTLAG
+538 VTAKSGQTLAG
-549 LSKLYLGPGM
+549 LSKLHLGPGM

-570 EIKSGQKV
+570 EIKPGQKV
-578 KIPKLELK
+578 KIPKLVLK

>member
-1 MEGRKMSKSSLSVLA
+1 MSKSSLSVLA

-39 VAGAGIQEDKL
+39 VAGDGIQEDKL

-111 DGVDFSDIDEKFA
+111 DGIDFSDIDEKFA
-124 NMEREEELQLQKEQE
+124 NMEREEEELQLQKE
-139 LQLLKGQECHDEEV
+139 QECHDEEV

-158 NAELPQKAELSQEE
+158 NAEQPQNEDLSQEE
-172 EHSQEVELNEDLPQ
+172 EQP
-186 EEELSQEEEHSQE
+186 
-199 VELNEELPQEAKKS
+199 
-213 QESLLDAELESQE
+213 QESLLDAELQSQE

-231 ELPQEVNTPI
+231 ELSQEANTPI

-259 DDIPET
+259 DDISDT
-265 SEDNISQTSEDDIP
+265 SEDNISQTSD
-279 ETSEDD
+279 
-285 IPETSEDNISQTSED
+285 D

-314 GMLISHLKENGS
+314 GMLISHLKKNES
-326 AAEEIERVEE
+326 EAEEIERVEE
-336 AKVKEEAEAPKAAE
+336 AKVKEEAEVPKVAE

-356 PAEEKIVVSQS
+356 PAEAKVVASQS
-367 DVENK
+367 NVEDK
-372 KQSEYDETLD
+372 KQPEYDETFD
-382 EDEAYASDR
+382 EDEAYASD
-391 HHFVIPKYV
+391 HHHLVIPKYV
-400 VALVCVVF
+400 VALVSVVF

-437 AIKPQPQPKPKPKV
+437 AIKPQPQPKPKPTV

-461 ASLDDKTDAENAP
+461 ASSDDKTDAENALA
-474 VNGAQANN
+474 NGAQANN
-482 EQTDHSQLAM
+482 EQTDHAQLAM

-514 KASEYLNDPRIRT
+514 KASVYLNDPRIRT

-538 VTVKSGQTLAG
+538 VTAKSGQTLAG
-549 LSKLYLGPGM
+549 LSKHYLGPGM

-570 EIKSGQKV
+570 EIKPGQKV

>member
-1 MEGRKMSKSSLSVLA
+1 MEGRKMNKSSLSVLA

-124 NMEREEELQLQKEQE
+124 NMEREEELLLQKEQE
-139 LQLLKGQECHDEEV
+139 RHDDEMV
-153 VQEEQ
+153 LEEQ
-158 NAELPQKAELSQEE
+158 NAEQPQELDQNVRQSREEEQSQENLPDAELQSQENLSDAE
-172 EHSQEVELNEDLPQ
+172 LQSQENLSDAKLQ
-186 EEELSQEEEHSQE
+186 SQENLSDAELQSQDDGE
-199 VELNEELPQEAKKS
+199 KNDLS
-213 QESLLDAELESQE
+213 QESLLNEELTQE
-226 GGQKD
+226 NNQKV
-231 ELPQEVNTPI
+231 EQPQEVKSPI
-241 SEETVALSSELK
+241 SEENVALSSELK
-253 NAEISE
+253 NV
-259 DDIPET
+259 ET
-265 SEDNISQTSEDDIP
+265 SADDFSE
-279 ETSEDD
+279 T
-285 IPETSEDNISQTSED
+285 
-300 TISKTEENGIPEEV
+300 
-314 GMLISHLKENGS
+314 
-326 AAEEIERVEE
+326 
-336 AKVKEEAEAPKAAE
+336 
-350 AHVEKT
+350 
-356 PAEEKIVVSQS
+356 
-367 DVENK
+367 
-372 KQSEYDETLD
+372 
-382 EDEAYASDR
+382 YASDR
-391 HHFVIPKYV
+391 HHLVIPKYV

-418 AFIYGKMQA
+418 AFTYGKMQA

-437 AIKPQPQPKPKPKV
+437 AIKPQPQPKPKPTV
-451 VAPVDTAKSV
+451 VASVDTAKSV
-461 ASLDDKTDAENAP
+461 ASSDDKTDAENAQA
-474 VNGAQANN
+474 NGAQANN
-482 EQTDHSQLAM
+482 AQADHALLAM

-538 VTVKSGQTLAG
+538 VTAKSGQTLAG

-570 EIKSGQKV
+570 EIKTGQKV

>member
-1 MEGRKMSKSSLSVLA
+1 MSKSSLSVLA

-39 VAGAGIQEDKL
+39 VAGDGIQEDKL

-111 DGVDFSDIDEKFA
+111 DGIDFSDIDEKFA
-124 NMEREEELQLQKEQE
+124 NMEREEEELQLQKE
-139 LQLLKGQECHDEEV
+139 QECHDEEV

-158 NAELPQKAELSQEE
+158 NAEQPQNEDLSQEE
-172 EHSQEVELNEDLPQ
+172 EQP
-186 EEELSQEEEHSQE
+186 
-199 VELNEELPQEAKKS
+199 
-213 QESLLDAELESQE
+213 QESLLDAELQSQE
-226 GGQKD
+226 GGKKD
-231 ELPQEVNTPI
+231 ELSQEANTPI

-253 NAEISE
+253 NAEISK
-259 DDIPET
+259 DDISET
-265 SEDNISQTSEDDIP
+265 SEDNISQTSD
-279 ETSEDD
+279 
-285 IPETSEDNISQTSED
+285 D

-314 GMLISHLKENGS
+314 GMLISHLKKNES
-326 AAEEIERVEE
+326 EAEEIEREEE
-336 AKVKEEAEAPKAAE
+336 AKVKEEAEVPKAAE
-350 AHVEKT
+350 AYVEET
-356 PAEEKIVVSQS
+356 PAEAKVVVSQTN
-367 DVENK
+367 VENK
-372 KQSEYDETLD
+372 KQPEYDETLD
-382 EDEAYASDR
+382 EDEAYASD
-391 HHFVIPKYV
+391 HHHLVIPKYV
-400 VALVCVVF
+400 VALVSVVF

-437 AIKPQPQPKPKPKV
+437 AIKPQPQPKPKPTV

-461 ASLDDKTDAENAP
+461 ASSDDKTDAENVLA
-474 VNGAQANN
+474 NGAQTNN
-482 EQTDHSQLAM
+482 EQTDHAQLAM

-514 KASEYLNDPRIRT
+514 KASVYLNDPRIRT

-538 VTVKSGQTLAG
+538 VTAKSGQTLAG

-570 EIKSGQKV
+570 EIKPGQKV
-578 KIPKLELK
+578 KIPKLKLK

>member
-1 MEGRKMSKSSLSVLA
+1 MSKSSLSVLA

-39 VAGAGIQEDKL
+39 VAGDGIQEDKL

-111 DGVDFSDIDEKFA
+111 DGIDFSDIDEKFA
-124 NMEREEELQLQKEQE
+124 NMEREEEELQLQKE
-139 LQLLKGQECHDEEV
+139 QECHDEEV

-158 NAELPQKAELSQEE
+158 NAEQSQNEDLSQEE
-172 EHSQEVELNEDLPQ
+172 EQP
-186 EEELSQEEEHSQE
+186 
-199 VELNEELPQEAKKS
+199 
-213 QESLLDAELESQE
+213 QESLLDAELQSQE
-226 GGQKD
+226 DGQKD
-231 ELPQEVNTPI
+231 ELSQEANTPI

-259 DDIPET
+259 DNISVT
-265 SEDNISQTSEDDIP
+265 SEDNISQTSD
-279 ETSEDD
+279 
-285 IPETSEDNISQTSED
+285 D

-314 GMLISHLKENGS
+314 GMLISHLKENKS
-326 AAEEIERVEE
+326 EAEEIERVEE
-336 AKVKEEAEAPKAAE
+336 AKVKEEAEVPKAAE

-356 PAEEKIVVSQS
+356 PAEAKVVVSQS
-367 DVENK
+367 NVENK
-372 KQSEYDETLD
+372 KLPEYDETLD

-391 HHFVIPKYV
+391 HHLVIPKYV
-400 VALVCVVF
+400 VALVSVVF

-461 ASLDDKTDAENAP
+461 ASSDDKTDAENALA
-474 VNGAQANN
+474 NGAQTDN
-482 EQTDHSQLAM
+482 EQTDHAQLAM

-514 KASEYLNDPRIRT
+514 KASVYLNDPRIRT

-538 VTVKSGQTLAG
+538 VTAKSGQTLVG

-570 EIKSGQKV
+570 EIKPGQKV

>member
-1 MEGRKMSKSSLSVLA
+1 MSKSSLSVLA

-39 VAGAGIQEDKL
+39 VAGDGIQEDKL

-111 DGVDFSDIDEKFA
+111 DGIDFSDIDEKFA
-124 NMEREEELQLQKEQE
+124 NMEREEEELQLQKE
-139 LQLLKGQECHDEEV
+139 QECHDEEV

-158 NAELPQKAELSQEE
+158 NAEQPQKEELSQVEE
-172 EHSQEVELNEDLPQ
+172 QPREENLSQEVELNEDL
-186 EEELSQEEEHSQE
+186 S
-199 VELNEELPQEAKKS
+199 QEAKKS
-213 QESLLDAELESQE
+213 QESLLDAELQSQE

-231 ELPQEVNTPI
+231 ELSQEVNTPI
-241 SEETVALSSELK
+241 SEETVALPSELK

-259 DDIPET
+259 DNISVT
-265 SEDNISQTSEDDIP
+265 SEDNISQTSD
-279 ETSEDD
+279 
-285 IPETSEDNISQTSED
+285 D

-314 GMLISHLKENGS
+314 GMLISHLKENKS
-326 AAEEIERVEE
+326 EAEEIERVEE
-336 AKVKEEAEAPKAAE
+336 AKVKEEAEVPKAAE

-356 PAEEKIVVSQS
+356 PAEAKVVVSQS
-367 DVENK
+367 NVENK
-372 KQSEYDETLD
+372 KQPEYDETLD
-382 EDEAYASDR
+382 EDEAYASD
-391 HHFVIPKYV
+391 HHHLVIPKYV
-400 VALVCVVF
+400 VALVSVVF

-437 AIKPQPQPKPKPKV
+437 AIKPQPQPKPKPTV

-461 ASLDDKTDAENAP
+461 ASSDDKTDAENVLA
-474 VNGAQANN
+474 NGAQANN
-482 EQTDHSQLAM
+482 EQTDHAQLAM

-514 KASEYLNDPRIRT
+514 KASVYLNDPRIRT

-538 VTVKSGQTLAG
+538 MTAKSGQTLAG

-570 EIKSGQKV
+570 EIKPGQKV

>member
-1 MEGRKMSKSSLSVLA
+1 MSKSSLSVLA

-39 VAGAGIQEDKL
+39 VAGDGIQEDKL

-111 DGVDFSDIDEKFA
+111 DGIDFSDIDEKFA
-124 NMEREEELQLQKEQE
+124 NMEREEEELQLQKEQE
-139 LQLLKGQECHDEEV
+139 CHDEKEQECHDEEV

-158 NAELPQKAELSQEE
+158 NAEQPQK
-172 EHSQEVELNEDLPQ
+172 EDL
-186 EEELSQEEEHSQE
+186 S
-199 VELNEELPQEAKKS
+199 QEAKKS
-213 QESLLDAELESQE
+213 QESLLDAELQSQE

-231 ELPQEVNTPI
+231 ELSQEANTPI

-259 DDIPET
+259 DDISET
-265 SEDNISQTSEDDIP
+265 SEDNISQTSD
-279 ETSEDD
+279 
-285 IPETSEDNISQTSED
+285 D

-314 GMLISHLKENGS
+314 GMLISHLKKNES
-326 AAEEIERVEE
+326 EAEEIERVEE
-336 AKVKEEAEAPKAAE
+336 AKVKEEAEVPKAAE

-356 PAEEKIVVSQS
+356 PEEAKVVASQS
-367 DVENK
+367 NVENK
-372 KQSEYDETLD
+372 KQPEYDETLD

-391 HHFVIPKYV
+391 HHLVIPKYV
-400 VALVCVVF
+400 VALVSVVF

-437 AIKPQPQPKPKPKV
+437 AIKPQPQPKPKPTV

-461 ASLDDKTDAENAP
+461 ASSDDKTDAENALA
-474 VNGAQANN
+474 NGAQANN
-482 EQTDHSQLAM
+482 EQTDHAQLAM

-514 KASEYLNDPRIRT
+514 KASVYLNDPRIRT

-538 VTVKSGQTLAG
+538 MTAKSGQTLAG

-570 EIKSGQKV
+570 EIKPGQKV

>member
-1 MEGRKMSKSSLSVLA
+1 MSKSSLSVLA

-39 VAGAGIQEDKL
+39 VAGDGIQEDKL

-111 DGVDFSDIDEKFA
+111 DGIDFSDIDEKFA
-124 NMEREEELQLQKEQE
+124 NMAREEEELQLQKE
-139 LQLLKGQECHDEEV
+139 QECHDEEV

-158 NAELPQKAELSQEE
+158 NAEQPQKEELSQEEEQPREE
-172 EHSQEVELNEDLPQ
+172 EHSQEVELNEN
-186 EEELSQEEEHSQE
+186 LS
-199 VELNEELPQEAKKS
+199 QEAKKS
-213 QESLLDAELESQE
+213 QESLLDAELQSQE

-231 ELPQEVNTPI
+231 ELSQEVNTPI

-259 DDIPET
+259 DDISDT
-265 SEDNISQTSEDDIP
+265 SEDNISQTSD
-279 ETSEDD
+279 
-285 IPETSEDNISQTSED
+285 D

-314 GMLISHLKENGS
+314 GMLISHLKKNES
-326 AAEEIERVEE
+326 EAEEIERVEE
-336 AKVKEEAEAPKAAE
+336 AKVKEEAEVPKAAE

-356 PAEEKIVVSQS
+356 PEEAKVVVSQS
-367 DVENK
+367 NVENK
-372 KQSEYDETLD
+372 KQPEYDETLD
-382 EDEAYASDR
+382 EDEAYASD
-391 HHFVIPKYV
+391 HHHLVIPKYV
-400 VALVCVVF
+400 VALVSVVF

-437 AIKPQPQPKPKPKV
+437 AIKPQPQPKPKPTV

-461 ASLDDKTDAENAP
+461 ASSDDKTDAENALA
-474 VNGAQANN
+474 NGAQANN
-482 EQTDHSQLAM
+482 EQTDHAQLAM

-514 KASEYLNDPRIRT
+514 KASVYLNDPRIRT

-538 VTVKSGQTLAG
+538 VTAKSGQTLAG

-570 EIKSGQKV
+570 EIKPGQKV

>member
-34 ATMFE
+34 ATMFD

-111 DGVDFSDIDEKFA
+111 DGIDFSDIDEKFA
-124 NMEREEELQLQKEQE
+124 NMEREEEELQLQKEQDQQ
-139 LQLLKGQECHDEEV
+139 LQKEQVSHDEEV

-158 NAELPQKAELSQEE
+158 NAELPR
-172 EHSQEVELNEDLPQ
+172 
-186 EEELSQEEEHSQE
+186 EEELSQEEELPREEVHSQE
-199 VELNEELPQEAKKS
+199 VELNGDLSQEAKKS
-213 QESLLDAELESQE
+213 QESLLNAELQSQE

-231 ELPQEVNTPI
+231 ELSQEVNTPI

-259 DDIPET
+259 DNISET
-265 SEDNISQTSEDDIP
+265 SEDNIS
-279 ETSEDD
+279 
-285 IPETSEDNISQTSED
+285 ETSEDNLSQTSED

-314 GMLISHLKENGS
+314 GMLISHLKENDS

-336 AKVKEEAEAPKAAE
+336 AKVKEEAEVSKAAE

-356 PAEEKIVVSQS
+356 PAEEKVVVSQLN
-367 DVENK
+367 VENK

-408 VALLGGLCWF
+408 VALLCGLCWF
-418 AFIYGKMQA
+418 AFTYGKMQA

-461 ASLDDKTDAENAP
+461 ASSDDETDAENAP
-474 VNGAQANN
+474 ANGAQANN
-482 EQTDHSQLAM
+482 EQADHAQLAM

-500 IRMAQANNA
+500 IRMTQANNA

-538 VTVKSGQTLAG
+538 VTAKSGQTLAG
-549 LSKLYLGPGM
+549 LSKLHLGPGM

-570 EIKSGQKV
+570 EIKPGQKV

>member
-39 VAGAGIQEDKL
+39 VAGDGIQEDKL

-111 DGVDFSDIDEKFA
+111 DGIDFSDIDEKFA
-124 NMEREEELQLQKEQE
+124 NMEREEEELQLQKE
-139 LQLLKGQECHDEEV
+139 QECHDEEV

-158 NAELPQKAELSQEE
+158 NAEQPQK
-172 EHSQEVELNEDLPQ
+172 
-186 EEELSQEEEHSQE
+186 EELSQEEEQ
-199 VELNEELPQEAKKS
+199 PR
-213 QESLLDAELESQE
+213 ESLLDAELQSQE

-231 ELPQEVNTPI
+231 ELSQEANTPI

-259 DDIPET
+259 DDISET
-265 SEDNISQTSEDDIP
+265 SEDNISQTSD
-279 ETSEDD
+279 
-285 IPETSEDNISQTSED
+285 D

-314 GMLISHLKENGS
+314 GMLISHLKENKS
-326 AAEEIERVEE
+326 EAEEIERVEE
-336 AKVKEEAEAPKAAE
+336 AKVKEEAEVPKAAE
-350 AHVEKT
+350 AYVEKT
-356 PAEEKIVVSQS
+356 PTEAKVVVSQS
-367 DVENK
+367 NVENK
-372 KQSEYDETLD
+372 KQPEYDETLD
-382 EDEAYASDR
+382 EDEAHASDR
-391 HHFVIPKYV
+391 HHLVIPKYV
-400 VALVCVVF
+400 VALVSVVF

-461 ASLDDKTDAENAP
+461 ASSDDKTDAENVLA
-474 VNGAQANN
+474 NGAQTNN
-482 EQTDHSQLAM
+482 EQTDHAQLTM

-514 KASEYLNDPRIRT
+514 KASVYLNDPRIRT

-538 VTVKSGQTLAG
+538 VTAKSGQTLAG

-570 EIKSGQKV
+570 EIKPGQKV

>member
-39 VAGAGIQEDKL
+39 VAGDGIQEDKL

-124 NMEREEELQLQKEQE
+124 NMEREEELLLQKEQE
-139 LQLLKGQECHDEEV
+139 RHDDEV
-153 VQEEQ
+153 VLEEQ
-158 NAELPQKAELSQEE
+158 NAEQPQELDQNVRQSREEEQSQENLPDAELQFQENLPDAELQSQENLPDAE
-172 EHSQEVELNEDLPQ
+172 LQSQENLPDAELQ
-186 EEELSQEEEHSQE
+186 SQENLSDAELQSQE
-199 VELNEELPQEAKKS
+199 NNLSDAELQSQENLSDAKLQSQDDGEKNDLS
-213 QESLLDAELESQE
+213 QESLLNEELTQE
-226 GGQKD
+226 NNQKV
-231 ELPQEVNTPI
+231 EQPQEVKSPI
-241 SEETVALSSELK
+241 SEENVALSSELK
-253 NAEISE
+253 NV
-259 DDIPET
+259 ET
-265 SEDNISQTSEDDIP
+265 SADDFSE
-279 ETSEDD
+279 T
-285 IPETSEDNISQTSED
+285 
-300 TISKTEENGIPEEV
+300 
-314 GMLISHLKENGS
+314 
-326 AAEEIERVEE
+326 
-336 AKVKEEAEAPKAAE
+336 
-350 AHVEKT
+350 
-356 PAEEKIVVSQS
+356 
-367 DVENK
+367 
-372 KQSEYDETLD
+372 
-382 EDEAYASDR
+382 YASD
-391 HHFVIPKYV
+391 HHHLVIPKYV
-400 VALVCVVF
+400 VALVSVVF

-437 AIKPQPQPKPKPKV
+437 AIKPQPQPKPKPTV

-461 ASLDDKTDAENAP
+461 ASSDDKTDAENVLA
-474 VNGAQANN
+474 NGAQANN
-482 EQTDHSQLAM
+482 EQTDHAQLAM
-492 KKKAKQDS
+492 KKKARQDS

-538 VTVKSGQTLAG
+538 VTAKSGQTLAG
-549 LSKLYLGPGM
+549 LSKLHLGPGM

-570 EIKSGQKV
+570 EIKPGQKV
-578 KIPKLELK
+578 KIPKLVLK

>member
-124 NMEREEELQLQKEQE
+124 NMEREEEELQLQKEQE
-139 LQLLKGQECHDEEV
+139 QQLQKEQVSHDEEV

-158 NAELPQKAELSQEE
+158 NAELPR
-172 EHSQEVELNEDLPQ
+172 
-186 EEELSQEEEHSQE
+186 EEELSQEEELPREEVHSQE
-199 VELNEELPQEAKKS
+199 VELNGDLSQEAKKS
-213 QESLLDAELESQE
+213 QESLLDAELQSQE

-231 ELPQEVNTPI
+231 ELSQEVNTPI

-253 NAEISE
+253 NAETSE
-259 DDIPET
+259 DNISET
-265 SEDNISQTSEDDIP
+265 SEDNIS
-279 ETSEDD
+279 
-285 IPETSEDNISQTSED
+285 ETSEDNLSQTSDD

-336 AKVKEEAEAPKAAE
+336 AKVNEEAEVPKAAE

-356 PAEEKIVVSQS
+356 PAETKVVVSQS
-367 DVENK
+367 NVENK
-372 KQSEYDETLD
+372 KLPEYDETLD

-391 HHFVIPKYV
+391 HHLVIPKYV

-418 AFIYGKMQA
+418 AFTYGKMQA

-461 ASLDDKTDAENAP
+461 ASSDDKTDAENVPA
-474 VNGAQANN
+474 NGAQVNN
-482 EQTDHSQLAM
+482 EQADHAQLAM

-538 VTVKSGQTLAG
+538 VTAKSGQTLAG
-549 LSKLYLGPGM
+549 LSKLHLGPGM

-570 EIKSGQKV
+570 EIKPGQKV